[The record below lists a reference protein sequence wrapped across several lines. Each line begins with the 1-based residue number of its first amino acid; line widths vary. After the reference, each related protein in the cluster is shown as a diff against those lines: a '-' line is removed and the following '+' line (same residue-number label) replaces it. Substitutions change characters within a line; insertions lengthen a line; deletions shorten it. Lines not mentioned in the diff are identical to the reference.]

1 MSQYQTRL
9 DIGDY
14 IIVQDT
20 EDYAF
25 SQDSVILANLASLS
39 KTDTVLDLGC
49 GTGILAT
56 LAIVKKGVA
65 HAVGI
70 DVQEHACDLARKSTQ
85 INGLQDKLEIVNGDV
100 RDAKNLVKAE
110 SFDKVLCNPPYFTS
124 GASDKVKGV
133 SRTQSGADIGDFV
146 ASAAWALRFGG
157 DLYIVYKADNLASL
171 FSALDKHNL
180 APKEMTVVFAKPS
193 KNADIVI
200 VKARKGGKEGLK
212 IKSLIVKNEDGE
224 DTAEFKELYR

>member
-1 MSQYQTRL
+1 MSQYRTRL

-25 SQDSVILANLASLS
+25 SQDSVILANLATLT

-124 GASDKVKGV
+124 GASDKAKGI
-133 SRTQSGADIGDFV
+133 SRTQSGADISDFV
-146 ASAAWALRFGG
+146 AAAAWALRFGG
-157 DLYIVYKADNLASL
+157 DLYIVYKADRLSSL
-171 FSALDKHNL
+171 FDALDKYNL
-180 APKEMTVVFAKPS
+180 SPKEMTVVFPKQS
-193 KNADIVI
+193 KDADIVVI
-200 VKARKGGKEGLK
+200 KARKGGKEGLK